1 MKGGGSVPSSTAP
14 LRMPLT
20 SSDVSFSVST
30 IAYTKKNII
39 T

>member
-1 MKGGGSVPSSTAP
+1 MKGGGSLPSSTAP
-14 LRMPLT
+14 SRMPLT
-20 SSDVSFSVST
+20 SSDVSASVST